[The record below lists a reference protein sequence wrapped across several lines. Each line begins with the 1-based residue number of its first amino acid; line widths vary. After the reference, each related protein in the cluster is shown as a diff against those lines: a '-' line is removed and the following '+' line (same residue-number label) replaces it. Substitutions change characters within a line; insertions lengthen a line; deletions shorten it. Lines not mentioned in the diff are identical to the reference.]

1 MKLCS
6 IIKIM
11 KYAKMTL
18 EYLYK
23 NFLRMFC
30 VAIVPAIVIVFFLQP
45 KGFGILFTVEDLAGV
60 ETFLDIFFLAFN
72 KNLFTQYPY
81 MIVVGLGLLL
91 TCVCYTMGMLE
102 RHFKTGKLSLRNPF
116 SMMNNAFIPALIVL
130 SLLFA
135 VYMIFKF
142 LIVCVLSLHAL
153 IFNSLGMP
161 YLAMSIIVGALGIV
175 GFGFT
180 LKICRPIMLSSAT
193 MLIYGYTFKDAMGV
207 TVKMGDKQS
216 VKEIDLALLLPFAIY
231 MLIRVLG
238 VAVGINEIVAEIILS
253 VVTVFL
259 LQYATTLIFVAFFD
273 LTGIERRDL
282 KKYY

>member
-1 MKLCS
+1 
-6 IIKIM
+6 
-11 KYAKMTL
+11 
-18 EYLYK
+18 
-23 NFLRMFC
+23 
-30 VAIVPAIVIVFFLQP
+30 
-45 KGFGILFTVEDLAGV
+45 
-60 ETFLDIFFLAFN
+60 
-72 KNLFTQYPY
+72 
-81 MIVVGLGLLL
+81 
-91 TCVCYTMGMLE
+91 
-102 RHFKTGKLSLRNPF
+102 
-116 SMMNNAFIPALIVL
+116 
-130 SLLFA
+130 
-135 VYMIFKF
+135 
-142 LIVCVLSLHAL
+142 
-153 IFNSLGMP
+153 
-161 YLAMSIIVGALGIV
+161 
-175 GFGFT
+175 
-180 LKICRPIMLSSAT
+180 